1 MEKELRPGR
10 RTSASLLGKI
20 SVVVLKTLA
29 ALVLIALLAVF
40 VTSVSPIY
48 DFAEPRPF
56 SGPDIFNPYRD
67 GGDSAFCW
75 KRANFHTHTRVKGI
89 LNECEHWP
97 DETDAAYRKF
107 GYDIVT
113 FSNHNELT
121 VHPYDPM
128 LQVNVYEHGYN
139 LFKYHKLVFGC
150 SDVNLFDHL
159 VPLFASQ
166 KQFQLDL
173 LGKES
178 DFIQMNHPL
187 RTIGTSEDHMRK
199 LGGYR
204 IMELDSGKSK
214 ENEYWDWALSA
225 GHYSFGL
232 ANDDLHFPD
241 RSSAIAVR
249 CNFLCCPSARYE
261 DIRKTLL
268 GGCYYAMRVP
278 DYGRGDWKVKYER
291 NRHLPSIERIGLD
304 GQTVYIAL
312 SCPADSIKVTGQ
324 DHATL
329 ALALI
334 NMQNWPWIDRH
345 APKIGSLIMPWS
357 YVVNSVRYY
366 NSERKRN
373 RKEIPLPDARIAT
386 DSRDVC
392 VLVIGESARR
402 ANFSLYGYGRPTN
415 PLLERDSVTALMA
428 DAAATYTTAGVKA
441 ILDHKPTNKLYEIL
455 PNYLYRNGV
464 DVVWRSANWGEPPL
478 HIDKHY
484 GTRELK
490 ARYPEADDRYDGILL
505 AGLKDEILSSDK
517 DKLLIV
523 LHTSTSH
530 GPTYYKKYPA
540 GFEVFKPV
548 CTTVEMSKADPGE
561 LMNAYDN
568 TIVYT
573 DYLIHSVIEILRDV
587 PRRSCLIFV
596 SDHGESLGEGNL
608 YMHGV
613 PMLVAPKEQIEI
625 PFLVWTSDGE
635 LKADAGKQVGQYHV
649 FHSILRFLGIDSP
662 VYDESLDIFSPTEK
676 E

>member
-1 MEKELRPGR
+1 MERKKSVFNWSGGKDSAHALWRAMQSDEYEIVALLTTANRSTR
-10 RTSASLLGKI
+10 RSTMHGIPESLL
-20 SVVVLKTLA
+20 LA
-29 ALVLIALLAVF
+29 QA
-40 VTSVSPIY
+40 
-48 DFAEPRPF
+48 
-56 SGPDIFNPYRD
+56 
-67 GGDSAFCW
+67 
-75 KRANFHTHTRVKGI
+75 
-89 LNECEHWP
+89 
-97 DETDAAYRKF
+97 
-107 GYDIVT
+107 
-113 FSNHNELT
+113 
-121 VHPYDPM
+121 
-128 LQVNVYEHGYN
+128 
-139 LFKYHKLVFGC
+139 
-150 SDVNLFDHL
+150 
-159 VPLFASQ
+159 
-166 KQFQLDL
+166 
-173 LGKES
+173 
-178 DFIQMNHPL
+178 
-187 RTIGTSEDHMRK
+187 
-199 LGGYR
+199 
-204 IMELDSGKSK
+204 
-214 ENEYWDWALSA
+214 
-225 GHYSFGL
+225 
-232 ANDDLHFPD
+232 
-241 RSSAIAVR
+241 
-249 CNFLCCPSARYE
+249 
-261 DIRKTLL
+261 
-268 GGCYYAMRVP
+268 
-278 DYGRGDWKVKYER
+278 
-291 NRHLPSIERIGLD
+291 ERIGVPLHVVD
-304 GQTVYIAL
+304 
-312 SCPADSIKVTGQ
+312 
-324 DHATL
+324 L
-329 ALALI
+329 APQGGMEDYGEA
-334 NMQNWPWIDRH
+334 MTRAVGH
-345 APKIGSLIMPWS
+345 
-357 YVVNSVRYY
+357 
-366 NSERKRN
+366 
-373 RKEIPLPDARIAT
+373 LPDARIAT

-505 AGLKDEILSSDK
+505 TGLRDEILSSDK